1 MSLALPQWLTLVP
14 TATWNRPARLLHW
27 LTFFWLVCGLLILL
41 SASYDLALNESGN
54 GFAYLIRQGVWLILG
69 LLGFS
74 WAIATPIQRFARWAP
89 WGMGLCL
96 VGLALTL
103 VAGATING
111 ASRWLVIGPL
121 QIQPSE
127 LMKPCLILQGAVVF
141 GSWFRLSWAQRG
153 FWLAMFLLTLG
164 IILKQPNLSTA
175 TLCGSLLWIIALA
188 AGLPL
193 AQLLFTV
200 IGGGAIGVVSVFRNS
215 YQMERILSFLNPW
228 RDPLDKSYQLVQSLL
243 AIGSGGTWGTGYGLS
258 VQKLS
263 YLPIQNTDF
272 IFAVYAEEFGLV
284 GSLLFLLFLCCF
296 GTVGFWVALRS
307 RRVLNQLVATGCT
320 TLLVLQSLLNIGV
333 ASGALPTTG
342 LPLPFISYGGNAL
355 LSSLFVAG
363 LLIRVALEM
372 DEEIA
377 NSPGPTTPLKTVRR
391 RSPA

>member
-1 MSLALPQWLTLVP
+1 MSFAIPQWLNLAP
-14 TATWNRPARLLHW
+14 TATWNRTARLLHW
-27 LTFFWLVCGLLILL
+27 LVFFWLVCGLLILL

-69 LLGFS
+69 LVGFR
-74 WAIATPIQRFARWAP
+74 WAIATPIQRFGQWAP
-89 WGMGLCL
+89 IGLGLCL
-96 VGLALTL
+96 LGLMLTL
-103 VAGATING
+103 VAGTTING
-111 ASRWLVIGPL
+111 ASRWLIVGPL

-127 LMKPCLILQGAVVF
+127 LMKPFLILQSAVVF
-141 GSWFRLSWAQRG
+141 GSWSRLRWSQRG
-153 FWLAMFLLTLG
+153 FWLVIFLLILG

-193 AQLLFTV
+193 SQLLLTV
-200 IGGGAIGVVSVFRNS
+200 MAGGLVAGLSILRNP
-215 YQMERILSFLNPW
+215 YQQERILAFLDPW
-228 RDPLDKSYQLVQSLL
+228 HDPLDKSYQLVQSLL

-272 IFAVYAEEFGLV
+272 IFSVYAEEFGLV

-296 GTVGFWVALRS
+296 GSVGFWVALRS
-307 RRVLNQLVATGCT
+307 RRTLNQLVATGCT

-342 LPLPFISYGGNAL
+342 LPLPFVSYGGNAL
-355 LSSLFVAG
+355 LSSLFIAG

-372 DEEIA
+372 DDEAPENPVPIA
-377 NSPGPTTPLKTVRR
+377 SLKTVRR

>member
-193 AQLLFTV
+193 AQLLLTV
-200 IGGGAIGVVSVFRNS
+200 
-215 YQMERILSFLNPW
+215 M
-228 RDPLDKSYQLVQSLL
+228 
-243 AIGSGGTWGTGYGLS
+243 
-258 VQKLS
+258 
-263 YLPIQNTDF
+263 
-272 IFAVYAEEFGLV
+272 
-284 GSLLFLLFLCCF
+284 
-296 GTVGFWVALRS
+296 
-307 RRVLNQLVATGCT
+307 
-320 TLLVLQSLLNIGV
+320 
-333 ASGALPTTG
+333 
-342 LPLPFISYGGNAL
+342 
-355 LSSLFVAG
+355 
-363 LLIRVALEM
+363 
-372 DEEIA
+372 
-377 NSPGPTTPLKTVRR
+377 
-391 RSPA
+391 